1 MHQATRILITLC
13 ILSILMVFF
22 TGCGQKQ
29 ADEPTKTA
37 DQSELARMSGQ
48 QGQASTKQEANPSNS
63 AYAAASGL
71 TLTDETSKDIDSLI
85 APVLK
90 EVFGGAKIIA
100 ESHEPETRDDGEV
113 IENKITYVV
122 PSIFRAEDGR
132 RLHSAFLAA
141 HFGTSP
147 RLGSEPTIIKA
158 TKQAMMS
165 FLETTPQRPYSF
177 VITLDAAKQQITVV
191 SYKLGS
197 KYDRLM

>member
-1 MHQATRILITLC
+1 MKQASVILVTLGVISL
-13 ILSILMVFF
+13 ILS
-22 TGCGQKQ
+22 GCGQKEG
-29 ADEPTKTA
+29 DEPTKYA
-37 DQSELARMSGQ
+37 DQSELARISGQ
-48 QGQASTKQEANPSNS
+48 QEQASAKQQANQNNS
-63 AYAAASGL
+63 AFAAASGL
-71 TLTDETSKDIDSLI
+71 TLTDETSKDIDGII

-90 EVFGGAKIIA
+90 KVFGGAKIIA
-100 ESHEPETRDDGEV
+100 ESHEPETMDDGEV

-122 PSIFRAEDGR
+122 PSVFTAEDGR

-147 RLGSEPTIIKA
+147 RLGSKPTIIKA
-158 TKQAMMS
+158 TKQALMS
-165 FLETTPQRPYSF
+165 FLETTQRRAYSF